1 MALDEEVNQRSPE
14 IEIIDSAWPETVS
27 DGELAWLVGDVVD
40 VPPSLPSLVAMT
52 AERTPDAVAVRV
64 DSEILTYHELVA
76 ASERLARRIR
86 DHGAESGQVALVNHD
101 PGVEYAIAV
110 LGAITAGCYAAP
122 LHPDLPA
129 ARIEAIVRVARPVLV
144 LGKPVEG
151 VASMPSSRVETAIG
165 SAAIPD
171 VTVGDPCYALFTS
184 GSTGVPKG
192 VRMHQLPVAN
202 LARFEATRVEASV
215 GARTAQLAPLGFDV
229 AFQEMFGTW
238 AMGGELV
245 TVPLNVRKNPA
256 KLVSFLGENRITRLY
271 CVPLLLRM
279 LARASNLLEHPLPDL
294 REVVTSGEVLRIDD
308 EIRAFGRACPDLR
321 IINQLGAAE
330 TIQTTSVDLGQ
341 ESAYWSE
348 FPELG
353 RPIPGVQLR
362 VTSPDGEP
370 LPRDAEGEIEIGGF
384 GPAMG
389 YFDAPDSM
397 QFKRDA
403 FGRWYRTGDRGRI
416 DAAGHLSYHGRRDH
430 QVKIR
435 GFRIELGDVEQ
446 ALRSLLGVTEALVE
460 AVESSS
466 GDRQLVA
473 LVVTED
479 GIDEM
484 ALIDDL
490 RQALPPWMI
499 PQRLRITD
507 SIPVGG
513 NGKLDR
519 LVVKRQF
526 ADLFS

>member
-1 MALDEEVNQRSPE
+1 
-14 IEIIDSAWPETVS
+14 
-27 DGELAWLVGDVVD
+27 
-40 VPPSLPSLVAMT
+40 
-52 AERTPDAVAVRV
+52 
-64 DSEILTYHELVA
+64 
-76 ASERLARRIR
+76 
-86 DHGAESGQVALVNHD
+86 
-101 PGVEYAIAV
+101 
-110 LGAITAGCYAAP
+110 
-122 LHPDLPA
+122 
-129 ARIEAIVRVARPVLV
+129 
-144 LGKPVEG
+144 
-151 VASMPSSRVETAIG
+151 
-165 SAAIPD
+165 
-171 VTVGDPCYALFTS
+171 
-184 GSTGVPKG
+184 
-192 VRMHQLPVAN
+192 
-202 LARFEATRVEASV
+202 
-215 GARTAQLAPLGFDV
+215 
-229 AFQEMFGTW
+229 
-238 AMGGELV
+238 
-245 TVPLNVRKNPA
+245 
-256 KLVSFLGENRITRLY
+256 
-271 CVPLLLRM
+271 
-279 LARASNLLEHPLPDL
+279 
-294 REVVTSGEVLRIDD
+294 
-308 EIRAFGRACPDLR
+308 
-321 IINQLGAAE
+321 
-330 TIQTTSVDLGQ
+330 
-341 ESAYWSE
+341 
-348 FPELG
+348 
-353 RPIPGVQLR
+353 
-362 VTSPDGEP
+362 
-370 LPRDAEGEIEIGGF
+370 
-384 GPAMG
+384 MG

-460 AVESSS
+460 AVESSG